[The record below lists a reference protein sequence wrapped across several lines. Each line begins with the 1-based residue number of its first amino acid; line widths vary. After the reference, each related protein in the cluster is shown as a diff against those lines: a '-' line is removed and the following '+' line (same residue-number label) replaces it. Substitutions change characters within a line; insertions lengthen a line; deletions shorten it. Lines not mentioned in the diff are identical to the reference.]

1 MSLSPLKEDSVS
13 TTIYDVAKHAG
24 VSTATVSKVLSGQP
38 YVSDRTKARVLASV
52 TELNYVPNIAAKG
65 LAGAQTHIV
74 GMVVSYETDFL
85 FSDPHLLE
93 IFHGVNRIAAA
104 NDYATLLSTAV
115 SGEDKFSAYQR
126 LLGQRYADGAIVEGS
141 MGDMGLKL
149 LRERGYPV
157 VAVGYSD
164 TISCVHSDDRSGAR
178 QMTEHLLS
186 LGHRRIGIVA
196 GPADDR
202 ISTEARLAGVI
213 DAFGAARLS
222 HDPQL
227 ITYGTFQSPSGYDNA
242 RTLMALSDAPT
253 AIFAFNDRMAFGVMQ
268 YLTQIGLSVPNDVS
282 VAGFD
287 DNPAAARHVP
297 SLTTIRQRSREQGE
311 RAMSLLLDMISND
324 DTTRPRQEIY
334 LPTELIVRGSTG
346 VCKAK

>member
-1 MSLSPLKEDSVS
+1 MS

-65 LAGAQTHIV
+65 LAGAHTHIV
-74 GMVVSYETDFL
+74 GVVVSYESDFL

-93 IFHGVNRIAAA
+93 ILHGVNRIASA

-115 SGEDKFSAYQR
+115 SSEDKLSAYQR

-141 MGDMGLKL
+141 LGNTGLSL

-164 TISCVHSDDRSGAR
+164 MISCVHSDDRAGAR
-178 QMTEHLLS
+178 HMTDHLLS

-202 ISTEARLAGVI
+202 IGTEARLTGVM

-227 ITYGTFQSPSGYDNA
+227 ITYGTFQSPSGYDHA
-242 RTLMALSDAPT
+242 RTLMSLSEPPT
-253 AIFAFNDRMAFGVMQ
+253 AIFAFNDRMAFGVLQ
-268 YLTQIGLSVPNDVS
+268 YLTHIGLSVPKDIS

-287 DNPAAARHVP
+287 DNADAARHIP
-297 SLTTIRQRSREQGE
+297 PLTTVRQRSREQGE
-311 RAMSLLLDMISND
+311 RAMSLLLDMIGNEEAAS
-324 DTTRPRQEIY
+324 RRQEIC
-334 LPTELIVRGSTG
+334 LPTELIVRESTG
-346 VCKAK
+346 VWKG